1 MAQDT
6 DLSDKALAVFAFAA
20 YHQLGSGQAV
30 RTVVRDDGNGHRAD
44 DEAVEELAARE
55 LVTVDG
61 NDIRFSAG
69 GLAAL
74 SRTIDGLR
82 SAVREDGA
90 AR

>member
-1 MAQDT
+1 MAQSI

-30 RTVVRDDGNGHRAD
+30 RTVVRDDRNGPRAD
-44 DEAVEELAARE
+44 DEAVEELTQRALAS
-55 LVTVDG
+55 VDG
-61 NDIRFSAG
+61 NDIRFSED

-74 SRTIDGLR
+74 SRTIEGLK
-82 SAVREDGA
+82 SAVRSGDA